1 MSARNERKNYYG
13 LTYMDAETK
22 QKIHNEIVGLFKG
35 LNSRHGSINS
45 FISRKDDNKRSKQP
59 TLDRG
64 QGAGA
69 TGVHS
74 EPRPNSS
81 NTER

>member
-13 LTYMDAETK
+13 LTYMDSEQK

-59 TLDRG
+59 T
-64 QGAGA
+64 
-69 TGVHS
+69 
-74 EPRPNSS
+74 N
-81 NTER
+81 ERR